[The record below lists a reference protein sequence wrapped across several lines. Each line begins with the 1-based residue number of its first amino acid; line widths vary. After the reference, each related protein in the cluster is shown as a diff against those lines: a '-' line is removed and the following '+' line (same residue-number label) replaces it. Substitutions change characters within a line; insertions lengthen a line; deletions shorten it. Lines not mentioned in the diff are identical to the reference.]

1 MLFSPTTDMKIISL
15 RKNPEYLE
23 QAISYFQDK
32 WASEE
37 SMAVYDDC
45 LRNCI
50 AADNPL
56 PQWYLLVDD
65 NNIIGCAGLITN
77 DFNSRM
83 DLYPW
88 LAALYIEEDS
98 RGNDFGRL
106 LITRAIEDAISFG
119 FNTLNLCTDHIGYYE
134 RFGFDFI
141 GYCYHPW
148 GEKTRIYQI
157 TCREKQRAFKNTE
170 TF

>member
-1 MLFSPTTDMKIISL
+1 MKIISL

-45 LRNCI
+45 LHNCI

-106 LITRAIEDAISFG
+106 LITRAMEDAISFG
-119 FNTLNLCTDHIGYYE
+119 FKTLNLCTDHIGYYE
-134 RFGFDFI
+134 RFGFVFI

-148 GEKTRIYQI
+148 GEKTRVYQI
-157 TCREKQRAFKNTE
+157 TL
-170 TF
+170 